1 MEYDIVKILDN
12 LSFEE
17 TLRSFDVKFL
27 DECRIIYEEKEEYER
42 CALLRDRIKDIINAN
57 NNISPVFK

>member
-27 DECRIIYEEKEEYER
+27 DECRIIYEQKEEYER